1 MTPPMSPS
9 RQVVSVALT
18 RDGRVRDE
26 GALDRLVGR
35 ARDAS
40 DCFVFCAGWQDDEAQ
55 ARHAAA
61 RFFALLDGALLALG
75 DRVTP
80 MRVALHWPSLPFGD
94 TRDLPSGGLW
104 PELERQVAGGALGL
118 SFDVGRLLHDLCA
131 AEVPRSP
138 EEEVE
143 LAALLHRMADD
154 LRRGAVPLSAFQA
167 LSCWTMKRRA
177 GDVGEQFGRAVL
189 GPLWNSLPKAPRL
202 HLIGHSFGAR
212 LVTSAVAGGVTPDSL
227 TLLLGAFSA
236 FAFAPEVPG
245 FHRPGLYHALL
256 DGGRLW
262 GPIVVLRSAYDRA
275 LDVLYPRLGSS
286 ATPVTTR
293 GDHHSAR
300 AVAASALGVDGAR
313 GVGAPEIDLVDAPII
328 GLPRRRVVNVDGSR
342 VVRAQAPVIG
352 AHRDIHHAEIATLA
366 LLAADLL
373 RGGPD
378 GVRPP
383 RAEAVVPA

>member
-1 MTPPMSPS
+1 MTPSTSLS

-26 GALDRLVGR
+26 AALDRLVGR
-35 ARDAS
+35 AREAT
-40 DCFVFCAGWQDDEAQ
+40 DCFVFCPGWEDDEAN
-55 ARHAAA
+55 ARHAAT

-143 LAALLHRMADD
+143 LAALLKRMGDD
-154 LRRGAVPLSAFQA
+154 LQRGAVPLSAFQA
-167 LSCWTMKRRA
+167 LSFWTMKRRA
-177 GDVGEQFGRAVL
+177 GDVGESFGRSVL
-189 GPLWNSLPKAPRL
+189 APLWNSLPKAPRL
-202 HLIGHSFGAR
+202 HLIGHSFGAK
-212 LVTSAVAGGVTPDSL
+212 LLTSAILGGVTPDSL

-245 FHRPGLYHALL
+245 FHRPGLYHSLL

-262 GPIVVLRSAYDRA
+262 GPIVVLHSTHDRA
-275 LDVLYPRLGSS
+275 LDVLYPRLGSEAPAS
-286 ATPVTTR
+286 ARVS
-293 GDHHSAR
+293 HHSAR

-342 VVRAQAPVIG
+342 VVRAQPSLTG
-352 AHRDIHHAEIATLA
+352 AHRDIHHAEIATLV

-383 RAEAVVPA
+383 RAQAVVPA

>member
-1 MTPPMSPS
+1 MTPSASPS

-26 GALDRLVGR
+26 AALDRLVGR
-35 ARDAS
+35 AREAT
-40 DCFVFCAGWQDDEAQ
+40 DCFVFCPGWQDDEAQ

-61 RFFALLDGALLALG
+61 RFFALLDGALLAAG

-80 MRVALHWPSLPFGD
+80 MRVALYWPSRPFGD
-94 TRDLPSGGLW
+94 GRDLPSGGLW
-104 PELERQVAGGALGL
+104 PELERQVTGGALGL

-143 LAALLHRMADD
+143 LTALIHRLDDD
-154 LRRGAVPLSAFQA
+154 LRRGAVPLAGLQA
-167 LSCWTMKRRA
+167 LSFWTMKRRA
-177 GDVGEQFGRAVL
+177 DDVGARLGRDVL

-202 HLIGHSFGAR
+202 HLIGHSFGTK
-212 LVTSAVAGGVTPDSL
+212 LVTSAVLGGLTPDSL

-245 FHRPGLYHALL
+245 FQRPGRYHALL
-256 DGGRLW
+256 DSGRLW
-262 GPIVVLRSAYDRA
+262 GPIVVLHSTHDRA
-275 LDVLYPRLGSS
+275 LDVLYPRLGNE
-286 ATPVTTR
+286 TPTR
-293 GDHHSAR
+293 VGHHSAR
-300 AVAASALGVDGAR
+300 AVTASALGVDGAR
-313 GVGAPEIDLVDAPII
+313 GVGAPGIDLVDAPTI
-328 GLPRRRVVNVDGSR
+328 GLPRRRIVNVDGSR
-342 VVRAQAPVIG
+342 LVRAQVPVIG
-352 AHRDIHHAEIATLA
+352 AHRDIHHPEIATLV

-383 RAEAVVPA
+383 RAQALVPA